1 MNLSN
6 LSDSKILMIKL
17 AVFILIVG
25 YFFYKNYK
33 KTHNTSFPPW
43 PAKCP
48 DHWAVTKQGCYN
60 KKKIGKCNLNPNE
73 VQDFKDSIFKGEDSL
88 YFKCK
93 WAKNCETPWEG
104 IDTLCI

>member
-1 MNLSN
+1 
-6 LSDSKILMIKL
+6 MIKL

-60 KKKIGKCNLNPNE
+60 KKK
-73 VQDFKDSIFKGEDSL
+73 
-88 YFKCK
+88 
-93 WAKNCETPWEG
+93 
-104 IDTLCI
+104 